1 MSSGSVPDQEENC
14 PFTMSGYEL
23 RQYQIPLNYETS
35 EEDLPEATALV
46 SYPTNVPISTTPSLA
61 PSAPSQFEYRSSSL
75 SRPASLRSLRET
87 QHVPLIHLPHARNVR
102 SQTDFEP
109 TKQFI
114 CNGTQTEFVVSPGV
128 LEKLHTSVD
137 ILKSEIVTL
146 VTQQGK
152 REQTSTE
159 TIKSQLD
166 TIKRELNKINAAKV
180 RFSDQNSRQ
189 VYYKPSSI
197 VTCKILS
204 PIYLLCLTI
213 LIFQAIIL
221 GVIFRKFRL

>member
-1 MSSGSVPDQEENC
+1 M
-14 PFTMSGYEL
+14 
-23 RQYQIPLNYETS
+23 
-35 EEDLPEATALV
+35 
-46 SYPTNVPISTTPSLA
+46 
-61 PSAPSQFEYRSSSL
+61 
-75 SRPASLRSLRET
+75 
-87 QHVPLIHLPHARNVR
+87 
-102 SQTDFEP
+102 
-109 TKQFI
+109 
-114 CNGTQTEFVVSPGV
+114 

-159 TIKSQLD
+159 TIKSQLN

-197 VTCKILS
+197 VTYKILS

-213 LIFQAIIL
+213 LIFSSHY
-221 GVIFRKFRL
+221 FRSDFSKIPSVNGTTN